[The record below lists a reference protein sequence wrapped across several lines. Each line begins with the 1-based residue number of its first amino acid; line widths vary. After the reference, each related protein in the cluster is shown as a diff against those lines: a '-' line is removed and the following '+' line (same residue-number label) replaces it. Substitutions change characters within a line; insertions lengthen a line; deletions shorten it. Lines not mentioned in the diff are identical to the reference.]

1 MKFAEDQSNA
11 RYKILG
17 YESTGIDINGK
28 LFTQPLILS
37 PMELVENWTP
47 NNMAELQAEHLD
59 EIFSMKP
66 EVILLG
72 TGVKQI
78 FPEKE
83 IMRRFAQEKIGFEIM
98 ATQAACRTFNILTSE
113 DRNVVA
119 GFFM

>member
-1 MKFAEDQSNA
+1 MKFAEDQINA

-47 NNMAELQAEHLD
+47 NNMAELQQEHLD
-59 EIFSMKP
+59 EIFAMKP

-83 IMRRFAQEKIGFEIM
+83 IMRRFAQEQIGFEIM
-98 ATQAACRTFNILTSE
+98 ATQSACRTFNILTSE